1 VEISPKVDDSYF
13 RVCYITVV
21 PLVLLRYSWESAGT
35 VTLADGKNSKMTL
48 VQEEAYY
55 VVAQPKPD
63 KKTTGEWVRP
73 LWFLFT
79 VGWYVALSV
88 VIPTLIGV
96 WLDNPSRFNTRP
108 LYTLIG
114 FLLGTV
120 IAFYGLYRMLRRFS
134 KEQKD
139 QYKDKESK

>member
-1 VEISPKVDDSYF
+1 M
-13 RVCYITVV
+13 
-21 PLVLLRYSWESAGT
+21 
-35 VTLADGKNSKMTL
+35 NL

-63 KKTTGEWVRP
+63 KPTTKEWVRP
-73 LWFLFT
+73 FWFLFT

-96 WLDNPSRFNTRP
+96 WLDSPDRFNRRP

-114 FLLGTV
+114 FFFGTV
-120 IAFYGLYRMLRRFS
+120 IAFYGLYQMMRRFY

-139 QYKDKESK
+139 QDKGKEQKG